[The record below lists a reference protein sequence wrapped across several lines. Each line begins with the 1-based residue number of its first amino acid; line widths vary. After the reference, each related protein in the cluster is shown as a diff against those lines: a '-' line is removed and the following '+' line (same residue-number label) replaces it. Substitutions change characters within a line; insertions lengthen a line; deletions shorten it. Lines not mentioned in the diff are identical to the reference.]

1 MISLPQLWLPIVLSA
16 VFVYVA
22 SSLIHMVVKWHN
34 PDYLSL
40 PNEDE
45 VRAAIRR
52 MNPAPGQYLLPRI
65 ADMGQLKSPD
75 VQKKFVEGP
84 VGFLVLRKSG
94 PPSMLPSLVQWFL
107 YSLLVSLFAAYIT
120 SLTLSAGTHYLK
132 VFRVAGTVAFLG
144 YAAGAIPQA
153 IWMGKPWRSAL
164 KELADG
170 LIYGLLTA
178 GAFGWLWPR

>member
-52 MNPAPGQYLLPRI
+52 MNPAPGQYVLPRI
-65 ADMGQLKSPD
+65 TDMGQLKSPD

-84 VGFLVLRKSG
+84 VGFLMLRKSG
-94 PPSMLPSLVQWFL
+94 SPNMLPSLVQWFF
-107 YSLLVSLFAAYIT
+107 YSLLVSLFAAYL
-120 SLTLSAGTHYLK
+120 SSRTLSLGTHYLK
-132 VFRVAGTVAFLG
+132 VFRVTGTVAFPATRRERSRRPSG
-144 YAAGAIPQA
+144 WGSRGA
-153 IWMGKPWRSAL
+153 R
-164 KELADG
+164 
-170 LIYGLLTA
+170 
-178 GAFGWLWPR
+178 R